1 MKELS
6 EPGPLGLGLFPSR
19 EDALET
25 RHTERIHSMGEHP
38 EVSQVAA
45 EAVLTTAS
53 ELHKESTKLAP
64 IDAVRK
70 VTQVSRMF
78 ARIVPTYDLMNRLMS
93 AGQDQAWRQLATA
106 LAAPPADGAA
116 LDVATGT
123 GDLAIALARQTRYV
137 VGVDVCEP
145 MLEPAAKKVV
155 QARPKGQVRFML
167 ADALA
172 LPFQD
177 ASFDCVT
184 VAFGVRNM
192 TDLVAVFQEMR
203 RVVRPG
209 GRVVCLEI
217 MRPRRSFLGIC
228 YKFYLTRFIPMM
240 GGLVSRDP
248 DAYRYLATSVLGF
261 NSPEELRD
269 LMQAAGF
276 SSVTYR
282 TLNFATIALHVGIR

>member
-1 MKELS
+1 
-6 EPGPLGLGLFPSR
+6 
-19 EDALET
+19 
-25 RHTERIHSMGEHP
+25 MGEHP
-38 EVSQVAA
+38 EVSQIAA
-45 EAVLTTAS
+45 EAVRTAADQPRR
-53 ELHKESTKLAP
+53 ECANQATV
-64 IDAVRK
+64 DAVGK
-70 VTQVSRMF
+70 VAQVTRMF

-93 AGQDQAWRQLATA
+93 VGQDQAWRQLATG
-106 LAAPPADGAA
+106 LAAPPPDGAA

-137 VGVDVCEP
+137 VGVDLCEP
-145 MLEPAAKKVV
+145 MLGPAAKKVA
-155 QARPKGQVRFML
+155 QARPRGQVRFML

-177 ASFDCVT
+177 ESFDCVT

-192 TDLVAVFQEMR
+192 ADLVAVFQEMR

-228 YKFYLTRFIPMM
+228 YRFYLTRFIPMM